1 MYKLKVAEVTYTC
14 IDHFSITCFRFYQSL
29 VRNLNFKYKDV
40 HAAAAEVIGMTLK
53 HLSEDDDK
61 VILRRPQYERP

>member
-1 MYKLKVAEVTYTC
+1 MTAVKNICTEHCSTTL
-14 IDHFSITCFRFYQSL
+14 CFRFYQSL

-53 HLSEDDDK
+53 HLSEEDDK
-61 VILRRPQYERP
+61 VIFGQLQYERT